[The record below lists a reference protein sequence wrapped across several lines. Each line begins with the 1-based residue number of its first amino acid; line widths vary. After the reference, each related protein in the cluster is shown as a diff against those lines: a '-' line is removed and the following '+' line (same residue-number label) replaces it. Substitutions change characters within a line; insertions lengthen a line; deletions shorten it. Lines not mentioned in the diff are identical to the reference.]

1 MSDKVVLITGASRGL
16 GFEVAR
22 QLVLKEYTVILTA
35 RDINKATD
43 ACENLPGCR
52 ERIFARALDVTNKES
67 VQSAAEFVKE
77 RFRKL
82 DVLINNAGVFLDKNI
97 SAEHGDM
104 FLIQKTLETN
114 FYGAYRM
121 IQAFLPMMKSNMSG
135 RIINVSSRMGQLCS
149 MFGNNPGYRVSK
161 AALNALTK
169 MLSAEISEFNIQVNS
184 VCPGWVKTAMGGP
197 GAPRT
202 IQQGAETIVWLADG
216 GAGNESGKMFSDKEE
231 IPW

>member
-1 MSDKVVLITGASRGL
+1 M
-16 GFEVAR
+16 
-22 QLVLKEYTVILTA
+22 
-35 RDINKATD
+35 
-43 ACENLPGCR
+43 
-52 ERIFARALDVTNKES
+52 DVTNKES

-121 IQAFLPMMKSNMSG
+121 IQAFLPMMKRNMSG

-216 GAGNESGKMFSDKEE
+216 GAGNASGKMFSDKEE